1 MGRRATCA
9 AAFVTLVALIG
20 ASASTAFGAT
30 PVDEVVAPVPLDSP
44 TGSYIVVLEGSPAAG
59 YGGGAAG
66 LAPTMPEPGEK
77 LDPHSSHVR
86 EYAAYLEKRQG
97 EVAAAAEVEPATTY
111 QITLNG
117 FSAKMSAEQAARVA
131 AMDGILAVYPDEI
144 FHPEA
149 ASQADSLGLEEA
161 GGAWESV
168 GGSDAAGAGVV
179 VGVIDTGIAPENP
192 SFAGERLR
200 KVRSAEPYLVGD
212 EVVFA
217 KAEGGQFRSTRA
229 SGDGWSDADYSTK
242 LIGAQYFATGAI
254 DAGIALDHDVLSPLD
269 SDGHG
274 SQTTS
279 IAVGNADVAAT
290 VDGVEFGSLSGVAP
304 AAKIAAYKAC
314 FAGPDPLVTT
324 DDACVGSDV
333 LAAIERAVADGV
345 DVIDYSIGGGAA
357 AAGWA
362 PDDIALYHAAIA
374 GVFVA
379 VSAGNAG
386 PGASTVGERGAPW
399 YTTVAA
405 STVATFEATVQLS
418 TGFAAPGVSMSLPQG
433 PVTAPVVYAGDAGLA
448 GTAEAGLCYL
458 GTLDPAVVTGRIVIC
473 DRGTNAKAEKSQEV
487 ADAGGVGMIL
497 ANVTADTTDA
507 EVHAV
512 PTVHIDAT
520 DRAALLAELAGNPNA
535 TATLVGGNLTGVDDA
550 SPQIAEF
557 SSRGPAIGA
566 GGDILT
572 PDVAA
577 PGVSILGATQDTS
590 TGEPTWG
597 IASGTSLAAS
607 HVAGLAALYLGAHPA
622 ATPDEVKSAIM
633 TTAYDTVHPDGSADV
648 DPFAQGAGHIDG
660 GAFLDP
666 GLLYLNGPE
675 EWAGYL
681 QAHGRAASDGP
692 PLDGADVNLASVVV
706 ADLGLERRVTR
717 SLTATGGGT
726 YRAAASIPGVDVE
739 VSPETLTFA
748 GPGDSQEFEVVFAN
762 RTAPVEVW
770 ASGFLTWTAEED
782 GTSVRAPLAV
792 RPSTV
797 DATALVTGDGIAGSA
812 EVSIV
817 SGVTDEVALHI
828 AGLAPVELL
837 VDRANPVAGHSGDED
852 SGDANGDVAW
862 TVDIPAGSPL
872 ARFTLEASDDSDLD
886 FSVYRLVSASDSRYS
901 QRWTSASGPGP
912 DQITLRNPRAGSYL
926 VVAHLSDAH
935 GPLTW
940 DATAAVVPG
949 SATGSLTS
957 AQTSLAGVT
966 GQDVRYTLSWAGLEP
981 DRRYLGVVGYGDS
994 DVLTVVQI
1002 DAGAVPAAAATPP
1015 TIAGDPEVG
1024 ETLVARPG
1032 DWEGEG
1038 VEFSFEW
1045 LRDGEPIPG
1054 AVARDYRVRTAD
1066 VGAALSVRVTASRP
1080 GEVNP
1085 GTADS
1090 EELIVNAG
1098 SRVAVTMNR
1107 YSGTVADEFAVT
1119 VDVETMR
1126 GDPAAG
1132 SVKVSVDAA
1141 QYTGTLADGTV
1152 TFALPA
1158 QTPGVHIVVVKYSGS
1173 DRVDGST
1180 SVSGFVV
1187 RR

>member
-20 ASASTAFGAT
+20 APASTAFGAT
-30 PVDEVVAPVPLDSP
+30 TVDEVVAPVPLDSP
-44 TGSYIVVLEGSPAAG
+44 TGSYIVVLEESPAAG
-59 YGGGAAG
+59 YGGGVAG
-66 LAPTMPEPGEK
+66 LAPTLPEEGEK
-77 LDPHSSHVR
+77 LDPHSPRVQK
-86 EYAAYLEKRQG
+86 YAAYLQKRQD

-111 QITLNG
+111 QVTLNG
-117 FSAKMSAEQAARVA
+117 FSAKMSPEAAARVA
-131 AMDGILAVYPDEI
+131 ATDGVRAVYPDEI
-144 FHPEA
+144 FRPDA
-149 ASQADSLGLEEA
+149 VPPADHLGLEDA
-161 GGAWESV
+161 GGAWESL
-168 GGSDAAGAGVV
+168 GGADVAGTGVV
-179 VGVIDTGIAPENP
+179 VGVIDMGIAPENP

-200 KVRSAEPYLVGD
+200 KVRGAEPYLVGN
-212 EVVFA
+212 EVVFV
-217 KAEGGQFRSTRA
+217 KAGGGQFRGTRA

-254 DAGIALDHDVLSPLD
+254 DAGIALNHDVLSPLD

-274 SQTTS
+274 SQTAS
-279 IAVGNADVAAT
+279 IAAGNAGVAAT
-290 VDGVEFGSLSGVAP
+290 VDGMDFGPVSGVAP

-314 FAGPDPLVTT
+314 FAGPDPLVST
-324 DDACVGSDV
+324 DDTCVGSDI

-357 AAGWA
+357 ASGWA

-374 GVFVA
+374 GVFIA

-418 TGFAAPGVSMSLPQG
+418 TGFAAAGVSMSVPE
-433 PVTAPVVYAGDAGLA
+433 VSVSAPVVYAGEAGLGGA
-448 GTAEAGLCYL
+448 AEASLCYL
-458 GTLDPAVVTGRIVIC
+458 GTLDPAVVTGRIVVC
-473 DRGTNAKAEKSQEV
+473 DRGTNPKAEKSQEV

-497 ANVTADTTDA
+497 ANVTADSLDA
-507 EVHAV
+507 DVHAV
-512 PTVHIDAT
+512 PTVHIDAA
-520 DRAALLAELAGNPNA
+520 DRAALLAELASNPG
-535 TATLVGGNLTGVDDA
+535 TIATLLDENLTGDDVA
-550 SPQIAEF
+550 TPQIAGF
-557 SSRGPAIGA
+557 SSRGPALGA
-566 GGDILT
+566 GADVLT

-577 PGVSILGATQDTS
+577 PGVAILGARQDTS

-597 IASGTSLAAS
+597 IASGTSMAAP

-622 ATPDEVKSAIM
+622 ATPDEIKSAIM
-633 TTAYDTVHPDGSADV
+633 TTAYNTVHPDGSADV

-681 QAHGRAASDGP
+681 QAHGRAASDAP
-692 PLDGADVNLASVVV
+692 PVEGADLNLASIVV
-706 ADLGLERRVTR
+706 ADLGLEQRVTR
-717 SLTATGGGT
+717 TLTAARGGT
-726 YRAAASIPGVDVE
+726 YRAAASIPGVDVQ

-748 GPGDSQEFEVVFAN
+748 GPGDTQQFEVAFAH

-770 ASGFLTWTAEED
+770 ASGFLTWTAED

-797 DATALVTGDGIAGSA
+797 DATALVTADGIAGSA

-817 SGVTDEVALHI
+817 SGVTDDVALNI
-828 AGLAPVELL
+828 AGLAPLELL
-837 VDRANPVAGHSGDED
+837 VDPANPVDRHSGDQN
-852 SGDANGDVAW
+852 SGDANGNVSW
-862 TVDIPAGSPL
+862 IVDIPAGSPL
-872 ARFTLEASDDSDLD
+872 ARFTLEASDDSDLGLA
-886 FSVYRLVSASDSRYS
+886 VYRVVSATDTRYS
-901 QRWTSASGPGP
+901 GRWTSASGSGA
-912 DQITLRNPRAGSYL
+912 DQITLRDPEAGSYL
-926 VVAHLSDAH
+926 VVAHLRDAR
-935 GPLTW
+935 GAMTW

-957 AQTSLAGVT
+957 PQESLAGVR
-966 GQDVRYTLSWAGLEP
+966 GEDVRYTLSWAGLDP
-981 DRRYLGVVGYGDS
+981 DRRYLGVVGYGGS
-994 DVLTVVQI
+994 DAFTVVQI
-1002 DAGAVPAAAATPP
+1002 DAGAVPAEAAVSP
-1015 TIAGDPEVG
+1015 TVSGDPNVG
-1024 ETLVARPG
+1024 ETLTARPG
-1032 DWEGEG
+1032 DWEGGG
-1038 VEFSFEW
+1038 VEFSFQW
-1045 LRDGEPIPG
+1045 LRDGEPIAG
-1054 AVARDYRVRTAD
+1054 AVTRDYRIGAAD
-1066 VGAALSVRVTASRP
+1066 VGTALSVRVTASRP

-1090 EELIVNAG
+1090 DELIVNAG

-1107 YSGTVADEFAVT
+1107 YSGTVADEFTAT
-1119 VDVETMR
+1119 VDVETSR
-1126 GDPAAG
+1126 GESAAG
-1132 SVKVSVDAA
+1132 SVDVWVDAT

-1158 QTPGVHIVVVKYSGS
+1158 QTPGVHVVVVEYAGA